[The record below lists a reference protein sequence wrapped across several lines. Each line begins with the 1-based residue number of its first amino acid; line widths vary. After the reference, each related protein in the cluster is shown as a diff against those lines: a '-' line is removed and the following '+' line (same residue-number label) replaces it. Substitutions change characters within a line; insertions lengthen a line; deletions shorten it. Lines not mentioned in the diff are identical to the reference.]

1 METNFLINRKETESK
16 GILSVANFMKEPKHI
31 FLIGFMGSGKSTV
44 GALLAERLHLPF
56 IDSDKEIEK
65 AAGKSIRAIFEQ
77 GGEAAFRSMEMN
89 FIRRLES
96 ENQSVIAVG
105 GGLPTLDGAL
115 ELMHQSGL
123 VIYLNTSLLTLIK
136 RLKEEKATRPLL
148 SGLSDSEFH
157 PFVEGLLSQ
166 RVSFYKQ
173 AKLIMPNERNSP
185 IEIVEKLERELIKL
199 NM

>member
-1 METNFLINRKETESK
+1 
-16 GILSVANFMKEPKHI
+16 MKEQHI

-44 GALLAERLHLPF
+44 GELLAEKLSLPF

-65 AAGKSIRAIFEQ
+65 TQGRSIADIFSKD
-77 GGEAAFRSMEMN
+77 GEAAFRRMEID
-89 FIRRLES
+89 FL
-96 ENQSVIAVG
+96 NQLKSAKPAVIAVG

-115 ELMHQSGL
+115 ELMHELGL

-136 RLKEEKATRPLL
+136 RLKDEKQFRPLL
-148 SGLSDSEFH
+148 KELSDSEFH

-166 RVSFYKQ
+166 RVHFYKQ

-185 IEIVEKLERELIKL
+185 VELVDKLVKELRKL
-199 NM
+199 MS